1 MATDDKRPALEL
13 SAARDL
19 RLRQTFGDKVD
30 VYSDEVKAQ
39 LSLLD
44 DDEIKVLAI
53 IKAKLNKGLTDRV
66 RDAVDSVGVLVW

>member
-1 MATDDKRPALEL
+1 MATDDKKPALEL

-19 RLRQTFGDKVD
+19 RLRQTFGTKVD

-53 IKAKLNKGLTDRV
+53 IKEKLNKNLADRMKE
-66 RDAVDSVGVLVW
+66 AVDSVGVIVW

>member
-1 MATDDKRPALEL
+1 MATDDKKPTLEL

-19 RLRQTFGDKVD
+19 RLRQTFGDKID

-53 IKAKLNKGLTDRV
+53 IKEKLNKGLADRV
-66 RDAVDSVGVLVW
+66 QNAVDAVGVIVW

>member
-1 MATDDKRPALEL
+1 MATDDKKPTLEL

-19 RLRQTFGDKVD
+19 RLRQTFGDQID

-53 IKAKLNKGLTDRV
+53 IKQKLNKGLADRV
-66 RDAVDSVGVLVW
+66 RNAVDSVGVVVW

>member
-1 MATDDKRPALEL
+1 MATDDKKPSLEL

-19 RLRQTFGDKVD
+19 RLRQTFGPKID
-30 VYSDEVKAQ
+30 VYSEEVKSQ

-53 IKAKLNKGLTDRV
+53 IKEKLNKGLADRV
-66 RDAVDSVGVLVW
+66 KDAVDSVGVIVW